1 MDNTN
6 LNDVN
11 RIASGTVFKGELT
24 SNNDIRIDGTFD
36 GHLESKGRLVVGEA
50 AVFNGD
56 IICTNVDFSGTMKE
70 GTFFV
75 KDTLSLKTGC
85 SVNGVLRFKRLQVE
99 LDAKI
104 NGTCQV
110 INEKDEAK
118 PVAAPQDKAQ
128 PVNKSAEHNGT
139 VEEK

>member
-50 AVFNGD
+50 AVVNGD
-56 IICTNVDFSGTMKE
+56 IICTNVD
-70 GTFFV
+70 
-75 KDTLSLKTGC
+75 
-85 SVNGVLRFKRLQVE
+85 SVNGTLRFKRLQVE

-110 INEKDEAK
+110 INEKDVAR
-118 PVAAPQDKAQ
+118 PAAPQDKAH
-128 PVNKSAEHNGT
+128 PVNKPAEHNGT

>member
-11 RIASGTVFKGELT
+11 RIAAGTVFKGELT

-50 AVFNGD
+50 AVVNGD

-85 SVNGVLRFKRLQVE
+85 SVNGILRFKRLQVE

-110 INEKDEAK
+110 LNDKDEAAK
-118 PVAAPQDKAQ
+118 PVVPQEKSQ
-128 PVNKSAEHNGT
+128 PTKPAEHNGT

>member
-50 AVFNGD
+50 AVVIGD

-85 SVNGVLRFKRLQVE
+85 SVNGTLRFKRLQVE

-110 INEKDEAK
+110 INEKDEAR
-118 PVAAPQDKAQ
+118 PAAPQDKAH
-128 PVNKSAEHNGT
+128 PVNKPAEHNGT

>member
-50 AVFNGD
+50 AVVNGD
-56 IICTNVDFSGTMKE
+56 IICTNVDLLPT
-70 GTFFV
+70 T
-75 KDTLSLKTGC
+75 
-85 SVNGVLRFKRLQVE
+85 N
-99 LDAKI
+99 
-104 NGTCQV
+104 
-110 INEKDEAK
+110 
-118 PVAAPQDKAQ
+118 P
-128 PVNKSAEHNGT
+128 
-139 VEEK
+139 

>member
-1 MDNTN
+1 
-6 LNDVN
+6 
-11 RIASGTVFKGELT
+11 
-24 SNNDIRIDGTFD
+24 
-36 GHLESKGRLVVGEA
+36 
-50 AVFNGD
+50 
-56 IICTNVDFSGTMKE
+56 MKE

-85 SVNGVLRFKRLQVE
+85 SVNGTLRFKRLQVE

-110 INEKDEAK
+110 INEKDEAR
-118 PVAAPQDKAQ
+118 PAAPQDKAH
-128 PVNKSAEHNGT
+128 PVNKPAEHNGT